1 MSMGKEKDFTMNTLN
16 LTKLLSAKNIF
27 IHLKSNSKEGIIKEM
42 IDLLADSGLI
52 TDKAAAYNA
61 VLEREK
67 KMSTGM
73 EAGVAIPHGK
83 TDSMDRL
90 VPAIAIKKEGVDFD
104 SVDGKPSTIF
114 IMTISPASVSGP
126 HIQFLAEVTQLLKH
140 PHNREL
146 LLAAERWEDVVSV
159 FS

>member
-1 MSMGKEKDFTMNTLN
+1 MNKLN
-16 LTKLLSAKNIF
+16 LKKLLSEKNVF
-27 IHLKSNSKEGIIKEM
+27 LNLLSNFKEGIIKEM
-42 IDLLADSGLI
+42 IDRLADSGLI
-52 TDKAAAYNA
+52 TDKAAAYDA

-83 TDSMDRL
+83 TDSVDRL
-90 VPAIAIKKEGVDFD
+90 IPAIAIKKDGVDFN
-104 SVDGKPSTIF
+104 SIDGKPSSIF

-126 HIQFLAEVTQLLKH
+126 HIQFLAEVTQLLKS
-140 PHNREL
+140 PQKRAL
-146 LLAAERWEDVVSV
+146 LLAAEKWEEIVSV